1 MGIPIGLAAVRFR
14 AFVHIF
20 ASVFILGLS
29 QSNPS
34 LASGTLAFAAPS
46 YSVAAT
52 AGSIS
57 VSVTRNAGA
66 SGAASIQFITAAGT
80 ATHGVDYASNQ
91 GVLNWA
97 DGDPSSKTITVL
109 IFNANQTSTP
119 RTFSINLYNPAG
131 ATLGTPATAVVSITG
146 PGSTSP
152 PAVEFSS
159 PTYSV
164 AANAGSLVI
173 AAGRSGG
180 TSGAGT
186 VQYKT
191 VASGSATS
199 GVDYAGTSGTLAW
212 AAGDT
217 SVKTFTVLIF
227 NSNQTSTART
237 FSVALYNPGS
247 ETLGTPAT
255 SVVSITGPSSTGPG
269 VVALSSSAY
278 GAQPNAGSVLLTA
291 VRTGTATAAAS
302 VHWATVPTGTA
313 VHGVDY
319 GSGAGTLAWVAGD
332 TAPKTFAVTLFNSGQ
347 TAAAKTFPVSLSN
360 AAGASLGTPATATVS
375 INGSAAPTVTLT
387 ASPTSVA
394 AGAAS
399 TLTWTSTNATSCS
412 ASGGWRGPL
421 ATAGT
426 QGSGPLSANASF
438 SVTCSGTGG
447 TSIATASVAATSGV
461 ILSPRT
467 AALTSSR
474 TQQFTAIVPG
484 GGPAIWTVDGLVGG
498 NGTVGVVGSSGLY
511 TAGAAVGAH
520 TVVATSAANSAISG
534 KAVVAVTNL
543 AGVYTYHNNSA
554 RDGTNTQEYALTT
567 STVNAA
573 QFGKLTSCVV
583 DGAISAQPLWA
594 ANLTVKGVKRN
605 VVFVAT
611 QHGSVYAF
619 DADAIPCANLW
630 SANLIDTTRGATA
643 GETAVPGELVG
654 VGAGD
659 IQPEIGI
666 TGTPVIDP
674 ASGMLYAVTKSV
686 NSAHTVYYTRLHAL
700 DLATGSEKTGSPA
713 LITGTY
719 KGTGSGGTTVTFDP
733 HQQLQRSGLALVN
746 GVVYVAFTA
755 HEDKAPWY
763 GWMMSYQYNGSALIQ
778 KAIINVAPNRQRGGI
793 WMSGGAPAVD
803 SSNNLYVITGN
814 GENTATSATAPNND
828 YGNSL
833 LQLTPSLTV
842 SQWFTPS
849 DESVNADQ
857 DIDFG
862 SGGAAILADLPA
874 GNTVTHAIIAAGK
887 DKQLFVLNR
896 DLLGGF
902 GDAAAVQKLD
912 LTYATFS
919 TAAYWNNTLYIGGLN
934 APLRALR
941 LNTSNAQFAISS
953 ATSHLYGFAGA
964 TPSVSSAATQN
975 GVVWSLDT
983 GSWCT
988 HQSKSCA
995 PVILYAHNAASM
1007 STELWNSSL
1016 NANDAAGYGV
1026 KFSVPTVANGKVY
1039 VGTRG
1044 NNIGGVDSSTSVPGE
1059 LDIYGL
1065 KP

>member
-1 MGIPIGLAAVRFR
+1 MDLIALR
-14 AFVHIF
+14 ARALYLFV
-20 ASVFILGLS
+20 SVFILGLL
-29 QSNPS
+29 QGNV
-34 LASGTLAFAAPS
+34 AFADGTLALAAPS

-57 VSVTRNAGA
+57 VAVTRNAGS
-66 SGAASIQFITAAGT
+66 SGAASVHFITTAGT

-97 DGDPSSKTITVL
+97 DGDASSKTITVV
-109 IFNANQTSTP
+109 IFNANQTSTA
-119 RTFSINLYNPAG
+119 RTFSITLYSPVG
-131 ATLGTPATAVVSITG
+131 ATLGTPATTVVSITG
-146 PGSTSP
+146 PGSTAP
-152 PAVEFSS
+152 PAVAFSS
-159 PTYSV
+159 STYSV
-164 AANAGSLVI
+164 AANAGSLIITV
-173 AAGRSGG
+173 ARSGS
-180 TSGAGT
+180 TSSAGT

-191 VASGSATS
+191 TAGTATS
-199 GVDYAGTSGTLAW
+199 GLDYAGTSGTLTW

-217 SVKTFTVLIF
+217 AAKTFTVLIF

-237 FSVALYNPGS
+237 FSVALYNPGG

-255 SVVSITGPSSTGPG
+255 AVVSITGPGSTAAAT
-269 VVALSSSAY
+269 VALSSAAY
-278 GAQPNAGSVLLTA
+278 GAAPNAGSVIVTA

-302 VHWATVPTGTA
+302 VHWTTVPTGTA

-319 GSGAGTLAWVAGD
+319 GSGAGTLTWAAGD
-332 TAPKTFAVTLFNSGQ
+332 TAPKTITVNLFNSGQ

-360 AAGASLGTPATATVS
+360 ASGASLGTPATATVS
-375 INGSAAPTVTLT
+375 INGSAAPTLTLT
-387 ASPTSVA
+387 ASPTTVA

-399 TLTWTSTNATSCS
+399 TLTWTSTNAASCA
-412 ASGGWRGPL
+412 ASGNWSGAL
-421 ATAGT
+421 ATTGT
-426 QGSGPLSANASF
+426 KGTGPLSTNAAYSL
-438 SVTCSGTGG
+438 TCSGPGG
-447 TSIATASVAATSGV
+447 TAAATVSVAATTGV
-461 ILSPRT
+461 ILSPKA
-467 AALTSSR
+467 AALTASR
-474 TQQFTAIVPG
+474 SQQFTATVPG
-484 GGPAIWTVDGLVGG
+484 GGPAIWSVDGVVNG
-498 NGTVGVVGSSGLY
+498 NSTVGAIGSSGLY
-511 TAGAAVGAH
+511 TAGTGLGAH

-543 AGVYTYHNNSA
+543 AGVYTYHNNAA
-554 RDGTNTQEYALTT
+554 RDGTNTQEYALTK

-573 QFGKLTSCVV
+573 QFGKLTSCTV
-583 DGAISAQPLWA
+583 DGAIYAQPLWA
-594 ANLTVKGVKRN
+594 ANLTVNGVKHN
-605 VVFVAT
+605 VVFAAT

-619 DADAIPCANLW
+619 DADAIPCAKLW

-643 GETAVPGELVG
+643 GETSVPGDLVG
-654 VGAGD
+654 IGAGD

-666 TGTPVIDP
+666 TSTPVIDP
-674 ASGMLYAVTKSV
+674 ASGILYAVVKSV
-686 NSAHTVYYTRLHAL
+686 NSGHTTYYTRLHAI
-700 DLATGSEKTGSPA
+700 DLATGAEKTGSPA
-713 LITGTY
+713 TITGTY
-719 KGTGSGGTTVTFDP
+719 SGTGAGGTTVTFDS

-746 GVVYVAFTA
+746 GLVYVAFTA

-763 GWMMSYQYNGSALIQ
+763 GWMMSYQYNGSALVQ
-778 KAIINVAPNRQRGGI
+778 KSIVNVAPNRQRGGI

-803 SSNNLYVITGN
+803 STNHLYVITGN
-814 GENTATSATAPNND
+814 GENTASSATAPNND

-833 LQLTPSLTV
+833 LQLSPTLGV

-849 DESVNADQ
+849 DESTNADL

-902 GDAAAVQKLD
+902 GDAASVQKLD
-912 LTYATFS
+912 LGYAIFS
-919 TAAYWNNTLYIGGLN
+919 TGAYWNNTLYLGGLN
-934 APLRALR
+934 GPLRALQ
-941 LNTSNAQFAISS
+941 LDTSNAHFAISS
-953 ATSHLYGFAGA
+953 SSSHLYGFAGA
-964 TPSVSSAATQN
+964 APSVSSAAAQN

-988 HQSKSCA
+988 HMSKSCA
-995 PVILYAHNAASM
+995 PVILYAHDAASM

-1026 KFSVPTVANGKVY
+1026 KFSVPTVANGKVF

-1044 NNIGGVDSSTSVPGE
+1044 NNVGGANSSTSVPGE

-1065 KP
+1065 RP